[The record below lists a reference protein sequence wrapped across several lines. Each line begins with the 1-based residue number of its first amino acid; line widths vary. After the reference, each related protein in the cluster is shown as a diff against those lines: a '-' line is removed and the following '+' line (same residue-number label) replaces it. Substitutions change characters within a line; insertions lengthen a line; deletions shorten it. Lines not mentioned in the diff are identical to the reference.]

1 MNIYGDK
8 IFLRAIEKE
17 DCELL
22 LELINDPEIEIMLGG
37 NSWPVS
43 HDAQIKWQE
52 RQIDNKSILRCIMS
66 WRWLQKNIYAHYRK
80 DGIAL

>member
-37 NSWPVS
+37 AIRGQY
-43 HDAQIKWQE
+43 HT
-52 RQIDNKSILRCIMS
+52 M
-66 WRWLQKNIYAHYRK
+66 RK
-80 DGIAL
+80 